1 MNRVI
6 ESFRMNTTPHGLLI
20 ILLLIWLGGCTTA
33 TKHAENMSSAHLMG
47 QQQGLVAEIRKLEK
61 GVLTKPDNNGV
72 QHIKLDT
79 PVIKLLELGALYHY
93 AGMYERSNEA
103 LEIVYA
109 HYADEEMKTSIN
121 FSGLMKAGAKSIFTE
136 ALGAPYEL
144 AGYEKVFLHTLKTQ
158 NYLMM
163 GDLEGAMVEVRRA
176 EHQQSL
182 IEDEKRKDREK
193 LKKEK
198 QQNQNTLRDL
208 QKEQVNKT
216 RNSFMEQAGLS
227 DEEKAL
233 IADMVDG
240 YRNAVTYNLS
250 SIGYELQRA
259 TEGNRVLDDAT
270 IDLGKSLALQYNPGV
285 ADRFV
290 RWATYRGLRS
300 APQNQ
305 KLIKVVRKRD
315 RKLYQNAVAV
325 PNQMKNVHVFVHT
338 GYSPRIEKLNIRIPN
353 PRSYTMSKIAIPR
366 YKRQPDQEYR
376 LVITDGKRHGQAG
389 KDLDFDALALKTF
402 NDKLPGIYFRALLR
416 LVINTEVDREMN
428 ERMGWMGSVLAAVKN
443 ELMEDVDT
451 RSWTSLPKVIHYG
464 TLFTRQPE
472 IRIKVLDESGHAVFN
487 QIYPMKSGKVLMVD
501 VRLLG
506 RKYVA
511 QAAYIDARTG
521 VKVGRASSLRN
532 GIRKLQARL
541 NALGFDAGPADGVPG
556 PKTRSALQAFQ
567 STRGLS
573 PTGKLDG
580 EAMAA
585 VGKAFKEMVLQVQ
598 TLLQQKGFDP
608 GKPDGIAGSNTY
620 KAVKAY
626 QASAGLPVN
635 GVIDMKLLK
644 RLQDN

>member
-1 MNRVI
+1 MKKLAN
-6 ESFRMNTTPHGLLI
+6 SFHIDTRLRGLLMV
-20 ILLLIWLGGCTTA
+20 LLLVWLGGCTTA
-33 TKHAENMSSAHLMG
+33 TQHAESMSSAHLMG
-47 QQQGLVAEIRKLEK
+47 QQQGLAAEVHKLEK
-61 GVLTKPDNNGV
+61 GMLTKPDEHGV
-72 QHIKLDT
+72 RHIRLDT

-121 FSGLMKAGAKSIFTE
+121 FSGLMKAGAKSIFSE
-136 ALGAPYEL
+136 ALGTAYEL

-182 IEDEKRKDREK
+182 IEDETRKDREK
-193 LKKEK
+193 LRKEK
-198 QQNQNTLRDL
+198 QQNRNNLQNL
-208 QKEQVNKT
+208 QKKDIDNSQ
-216 RNSFMEQAGLS
+216 NSFMEQAGLS

-315 RKLYQNAVAV
+315 RKLYRNAVAA

-353 PRSYTMSKIAIPR
+353 PRSKTLSKIAIPR
-366 YKRQPDQEYR
+366 YKRQPDQKYR
-376 LVITDGKRHGQAG
+376 LVITDGKHHGQAG
-389 KDLDFDALALKTF
+389 RDLDFDALALKTF

-416 LVINTEVDREMN
+416 LIVNTEVDREMN

-451 RSWTSLPKVIHYG
+451 RSWTSLPKIIHYG
-464 TLFTRQPE
+464 TLFTRQAN
-472 IRIKVLDESGHAVFN
+472 IRVKVLDESGRAVFN
-487 QIYPMKSGKVLMVD
+487 QTYPMKTGKVLMVD
-501 VRLLG
+501 IRLLG
-506 RKYVA
+506 KKSVA
-511 QAAYIDARTG
+511 QSAYVDAKTG
-521 VKVGRASSLRN
+521 VKVGRGGLHDE
-532 GIRKLQARL
+532 IRKLQARL

-556 PKTRSALQAFQ
+556 AKTRAALQAFQ
-567 STRGLS
+567 NTHGLS
-573 PTGKLDG
+573 PTGKLDQ
-580 EAMAA
+580 EAMTA
-585 VGKAFKEMVLQVQ
+585 VQKAFKEMVLQVQ

-608 GKPDGIAGSNTY
+608 GKPDGIAGNKTY

-626 QASAGLPVN
+626 QASAGLPVD
-635 GVIDMKLLK
+635 GVIDMKLLNQ
-644 RLQDN
+644 LQNN

>member
-1 MNRVI
+1 MKKLAT
-6 ESFRMNTTPHGLLI
+6 SFRMNTRLRGLLMV
-20 ILLLIWLGGCTTA
+20 LLLAWLSGCTTA

-47 QQQGLVAEIRKLEK
+47 QKQGLAAEVHKLEK
-61 GVLTKPDNNGV
+61 GVLTKPDENGV

-121 FSGLMKAGAKSIFTE
+121 FSGLMKAGAKSVFSE
-136 ALGAPYEL
+136 ALGTAYEL

-158 NYLMM
+158 NYLMI

-182 IEDEKRKDREK
+182 IEDETLKDRER
-193 LKKEK
+193 LRKEK
-198 QQNQNTLRDL
+198 QQNRNNLQDL
-208 QKEQVNKT
+208 QKKDIDNSQ
-216 RNSFMEQAGLS
+216 NSFMEQAGLS
-227 DEEKAL
+227 DEEQAL

-305 KLIKVVRKRD
+305 KLIKLVRKRD
-315 RKLYQNAVAV
+315 RKLYRNAVAV

-353 PRSYTMSKIAIPR
+353 PRSKTISKIAIPR
-366 YKRQPDQEYR
+366 YKRQPDQKYR

-416 LVINTEVDREMN
+416 LIVNTRVDEELN
-428 ERMGWMGSVLAAVKN
+428 DRMGWMGSVLAAVKN

-451 RSWTSLPKVIHYG
+451 RSWTSLPKIIHYG
-464 TLFTRQPE
+464 TLFTRQPKV
-472 IRIKVLDESGHAVFN
+472 RVKVLDESGHAVFN
-487 QIYPMKSGKVLMVD
+487 QTYPMKTGKVLMVD
-501 VRLLG
+501 IRLLG
-506 RKYVA
+506 KKSVA
-511 QAAYIDARTG
+511 QAAYVDARTG
-521 VKVGRASSLRN
+521 VKVGRGGLRN
-532 GIRKLQARL
+532 EIRKLQAGL

-556 PKTRSALQAFQ
+556 AKTKAALQAFQ
-567 STRGLS
+567 NTHGLS
-573 PTGKLDG
+573 PTGKLDRK
-580 EAMAA
+580 AMAA
-585 VGKAFKEMVLQVQ
+585 VGKAFKEMVLEVQ

-608 GKPDGIAGSNTY
+608 GKPDGIAGNKTY

-626 QASAGLPVN
+626 QASAGLPVD
-635 GVIDMKLLK
+635 GVIDMKLLNH
-644 RLQDN
+644 LQNN